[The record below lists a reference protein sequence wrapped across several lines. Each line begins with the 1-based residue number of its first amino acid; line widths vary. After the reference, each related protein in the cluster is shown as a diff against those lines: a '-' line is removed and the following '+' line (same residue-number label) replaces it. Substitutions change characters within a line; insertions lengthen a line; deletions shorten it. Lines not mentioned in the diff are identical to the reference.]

1 MKVMCNQCWKILD
14 LMMSQTFAV
23 DEGGRLRTHNFCSE
37 EHMIEFTR
45 RKGMAIGK
53 R

>member
-1 MKVMCNQCWKILD
+1 
-14 LMMSQTFAV
+14 MSQTFAV
-23 DEGGRLRTHNFCSE
+23 DEDGRLRTYNFRSE